1 MKVIDATDVI
11 LGRMASAIAKDLLR
25 GEKVAIVNAEETVI
39 TGSKEDILAKFK
51 HRRERKSIVNPA
63 RHGPFYP
70 RMPEG
75 IVRRAVRGM
84 LPYRKARG
92 REAYKRLKVYRGV
105 PDQFKDSDSWAKIDI
120 PQVSKLKVP
129 KYMRLKRLSQLLGA
143 DIR

>member
-11 LGRMASAIAKDLLR
+11 LGRMATLVAKDLLR
-25 GEKVAIVNAEETVI
+25 GEDVAIVNAEEAVI
-39 TGSKEDILAKFK
+39 SGSKEFILEKFS

-70 RMPEG
+70 RLPDG

-92 REAYKRLKVYRGV
+92 KEAFKRLKVYRGV
-105 PDQFKDSDSWAKIDI
+105 PEELRDNSSWAKIDI
-120 PQVSKLKVP
+120 PKVSKLRVP
-129 KYMRLKRLSQLLGA
+129 KYMKLKALSTLLGA
-143 DIR
+143 DLS